1 MKTRGR
7 NIAERADVTGKFVG
21 DESFNLSL
29 VPRFY
34 SSYMTQFFFDG
45 GSGGGGRPRRLES
58 KGWKTKFYASAR
70 YRHDEKGNKAHG
82 KKFRNRLGNEVEV
95 CILACYHACFSA
107 FRKMYSNELEPTLEY
122 FSPLERSKLKL
133 DFSQVIPIRCGLL
146 CPRPPYT
153 LSCCK
158 HFNRRSFA
166 STRRSSRA
174 ASLPTNRLM
183 YYSTAPNKLFQ
194 VPLNFKI
201 NSFSLTLA

>member
-7 NIAERADVTGKFVG
+7 NIAERADVTSKFVG

-29 VPRFY
+29 VPLLQLIHDAIFLRRGLRAGVRR
-34 SSYMTQFFFDG
+34 Q
-45 GSGGGGRPRRLES
+45 PRRLES

-95 CILACYHACFSA
+95 YPSSLPAIMRASRLSW
-107 FRKMYSNELEPTLEY
+107 KMYSNELELALEY

-133 DFSQVIPIRCGLL
+133 DFSRVIPIRCGLL

-158 HFNRRSFA
+158 TF
-166 STRRSSRA
+166 
-174 ASLPTNRLM
+174 
-183 YYSTAPNKLFQ
+183 
-194 VPLNFKI
+194 
-201 NSFSLTLA
+201 